1 VFCQYIVW
9 LFYTD
14 WCRGACMRL
23 KWLKL
28 REILTTLIHQIY
40 MTKTMDMAKSKKFL
54 RFSFIIIIQTV
65 SKVISGNSGG
75 LCAVDVAY
83 DQTTLAA
90 G

>member
-1 VFCQYIVW
+1 
-9 LFYTD
+9 
-14 WCRGACMRL
+14 MRL